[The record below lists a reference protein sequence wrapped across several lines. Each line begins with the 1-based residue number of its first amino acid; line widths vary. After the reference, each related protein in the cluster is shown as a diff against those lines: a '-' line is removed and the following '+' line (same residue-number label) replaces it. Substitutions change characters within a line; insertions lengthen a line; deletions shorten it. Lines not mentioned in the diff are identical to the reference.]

1 MRKFF
6 TFFLFFAIS
15 YATHAQRIFNQH
27 KYELV
32 GGVGPTFFLGD
43 LGGGPGIGR
52 HSILD
57 LDFLST
63 RIGGSL
69 GLRYLLDNRFSIYAA
84 ITSGLISGND
94 EFTEEP
100 SRNHRNIT
108 FRSPIW
114 DLTARLEYKVNLETR
129 GHIYLLKGVRG
140 QKGNK
145 FTWRVNAG
153 LGVFYFN
160 PKAEY
165 EGKWY
170 ALQPLG
176 TEGQNFMAT
185 RRPYS
190 RVQMCIPGGI
200 EVSYAASRYWTWS
213 FEIGPRFTFT
223 DYIDDVSKSYVNPDL
238 VVAHAP
244 DGYPEEAIRYFA
256 DPNYTTT
263 EDYGNY
269 NQKRGNSF
277 NNDMYIV
284 CLFKVHYK
292 MKETSTGAPKFTR

>member
-1 MRKFF
+1 MKKIF
-6 TFFLFFAIS
+6 TLLLLVAIS
-15 YATHAQRIFNQH
+15 FATHAQRVFNAH
-27 KYELV
+27 KYELI

-63 RIGGSL
+63 RIGGSI
-69 GLRYLLDNRFSIYAA
+69 GMRYILKNPRFSINTAF
-84 ITSGLISGND
+84 TMGLISGND
-94 EFTEEP
+94 EFTDEV
-100 SRNHRNIT
+100 SRNYRNLT
-108 FRSPIW
+108 FRSPVY
-114 DLTARLEYKVNLETR
+114 DLTARLEYKINQETR

-145 FTWRVNAG
+145 FIWRINAG

-160 PKAEY
+160 PKAQY

-170 ALQPLG
+170 ELQPLG

-200 EVSYAASRYWTWS
+200 EISYAASRYWTWS

-223 DYIDDVSKSYVNPDL
+223 DYIDDVSTSYVNPDL
-238 VVAHAP
+238 VAAFAP
-244 DGYPEEAIRYFA
+244 DDYPKDAARFFA
-256 DPNYTTT
+256 NSNYQVSP
-263 EDYGNY
+263 YY
-269 NQKRGNSF
+269 NEKRGNSF

-292 MKETSTGAPKFTR
+292 MKETATGAPKFVR